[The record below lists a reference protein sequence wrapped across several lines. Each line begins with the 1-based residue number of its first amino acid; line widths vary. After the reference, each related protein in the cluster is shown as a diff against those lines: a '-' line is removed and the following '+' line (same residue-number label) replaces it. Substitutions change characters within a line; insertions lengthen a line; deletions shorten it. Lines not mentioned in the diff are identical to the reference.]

1 MYSPNIHPSLIP
13 ILYRLGQHQQ
23 KPMTQLTDQLLL
35 EALER
40 TQLPLPCQDML
51 ESAKRVLRPSEPIQE
66 AA

>member
-13 ILYRLGQHQQ
+13 ILYRLGQHQHQ
-23 KPMTQLTDQLLL
+23 PMTQVTDQLLL

-40 TQLPLPCQDML
+40 AELPMPCRDML
-51 ESAKRVLRPSEPIQE
+51 ESAKRVLRPAAPMQE